1 MATKG
6 MKTKKAAA
14 KRFKLTATG
23 KIKFKPSHMR
33 HILTKKTSNFKR
45 AKRKGN
51 YVHPTHEALI
61 MKCLPFGL

>member
-6 MKTKKAAA
+6 LKTKKAAA

-33 HILTKKTSNFKR
+33 HILTKKTSNYKR
-45 AKRKGN
+45 GKRKGA

-61 MKCLPFGL
+61 MECLPFGL